1 MLDISLGNLLAWAL
15 QVAAL
20 VVAGVVLPGLLRMT
34 SPRPRLAYLRAV
46 LVICLALPLLQPWAP
61 ASPKPLP
68 AVMADLAAGIAPAS
82 TIDAAAAAGAD
93 ATAGRGDGRS
103 GPDWRTWPWGPVA
116 LAVFVAGLALR
127 LAWLALGLASLARLR
142 RSSTPL
148 DPRLEAVDDAALM
161 VGADADFRVS
171 ARVVRPVTF
180 GLRRPV
186 VLVPPDFSAF
196 TPTQQ
201 TAIAAHELLHVAR
214 RDWVRTLG
222 DELILSVFWF
232 HPALWW
238 LVDQI
243 HLHVEQVVDRDVVRL
258 VGARKPYL
266 EALLRLAAAGPTPML
281 QPASLF
287 LKHGHLAQR
296 VALLVREVSMSR
308 IRLFG
313 SFVVVVAVLAAGG
326 WVVVQAVP
334 LRAAAGAVALPEAQG
349 AATVSASVL
358 TQEAKALVAPPP
370 PPPPPPAPSA
380 PPQQPKP
387 VVDQKVQAAKPGAL
401 PVIDGSLSSY
411 VALARRYEEAG
422 DLKNAEK
429 TYVEL
434 TKARP
439 KDPGAFLNLAGYY
452 TRRGDFEKSIAA
464 LTQRIAIDPSNPEGP
479 YTLATHYWEKA
490 YRGAGLSDG
499 QKAAYIANGIS
510 QIDKALQLKPEYLEA
525 LTYKNLLLRL
535 QANLESDPAAQ
546 KALIAEAD
554 KLRDQAI
561 KIRDAQIAWG
571 AVPPNAVRS
580 GGAIAP
586 PKKIKNVA
594 PVYPAE
600 ALAARVAG
608 VVIAEV
614 LIGEDGKVSDS
625 RLRRSIPMLD
635 TAALDAVRQ
644 WEFTP
649 TIVNG
654 VPVPVVMTVT
664 VNFTTDGVAGGVPGG
679 VTGGVAAGF
688 KGMVSD
694 VPPPPP
700 PPPPPPLGGSSSS
713 GKTSLDPTAL
723 KVGGAISPPK
733 RLVNVNPVY
742 PPEANEARVQ
752 GVVILEVLIGPD
764 GKVENSR
771 ILRSIPMLDQ
781 AATDAVRQWEFTPT
795 LLNGN
800 PVKVVM
806 TVTVNFTLQ

>member
-61 ASPKPLP
+61 ARPRPLP
-68 AVMADLAAGIAPAS
+68 TVMTDLAVGIAPAS
-82 TIDAAAAAGAD
+82 TIDNATAAGAD

-103 GPDWRTWPWGPVA
+103 WPDWRTWPWGSVA
-116 LAVFVAGLALR
+116 VAVFVAGLALR

-142 RSSTPL
+142 RSSVPL
-148 DPRLEAVDDAALM
+148 DPRPESVDDAALM

-171 ARVVRPVTF
+171 SRVVRPVTF

-201 TAIAAHELLHVAR
+201 TAVAAHELLHVAR

-222 DELILSVFWF
+222 DEVILSVLWF

-243 HLHVEQVVDRDVVRL
+243 HLHVEQVVDRDVVRV

-266 EALLRLAAAGPTPML
+266 EALLKLAAAGPTPML

-308 IRLFG
+308 IRLVC

-326 WVVVQAVP
+326 WFVVQAVP
-334 LRAAAGAVALPEAQG
+334 LRAAAGAAALPAVPLEAAVVASPMAQ
-349 AATVSASVL
+349 ATN
-358 TQEAKALVAPPP
+358 ALLPPPSPPP
-370 PPPPPPAPSA
+370 PP
-380 PPQQPKP
+380 QQPTP

-429 TYVEL
+429 TYLEL

-452 TRRGDFEKSIAA
+452 NRRGDFEKTVAA
-464 LTQRIAIDPSNPEGP
+464 LTQRVAIEPSNPEGP
-479 YTLATHYWEKA
+479 YTIATYYWDKA
-490 YRGAGLSDG
+490 YRDQTLDTA
-499 QKAAYIANGIS
+499 QKRELVAKGMDQVDRAI
-510 QIDKALQLKPEYLEA
+510 QIKPDYMEA

-535 QANLESDPAAQ
+535 QASVEPDPATQ
-546 KALIAEAD
+546 QALLAEAD

-561 KIRDAQIAWG
+561 KIRDAQNAWD
-571 AVPPNAVRS
+571 AVPANAIRV
-580 GGAIAP
+580 GGGIAA

-594 PVYPAE
+594 PVYPPD
-600 ALAARVAG
+600 ALSARSAG
-608 VVIAEV
+608 VVIVEAVISPEGSV
-614 LIGEDGKVSDS
+614 AKTRV
-625 RLRRSIPMLD
+625 LRRRRPRAWPAVWQAGSP
-635 TAALDAVRQ
+635 AASRAAQ
-644 WEFTP
+644 P
-649 TIVNG
+649 G
-654 VPVPVVMTVT
+654 V
-664 VNFTTDGVAGGVPGG
+664 
-679 VTGGVAAGF
+679 
-688 KGMVSD
+688 
-694 VPPPPP
+694 
-700 PPPPPPLGGSSSS
+700 
-713 GKTSLDPTAL
+713 
-723 KVGGAISPPK
+723 
-733 RLVNVNPVY
+733 
-742 PPEANEARVQ
+742 
-752 GVVILEVLIGPD
+752 
-764 GKVENSR
+764 
-771 ILRSIPMLDQ
+771 
-781 AATDAVRQWEFTPT
+781 
-795 LLNGN
+795 
-800 PVKVVM
+800 
-806 TVTVNFTLQ
+806 

>member
-1 MLDISLGNLLAWAL
+1 MLEISLGNLLAWAL

-34 SPRPRLAYLRAV
+34 SPRPRLTYLRVV

-68 AVMADLAAGIAPAS
+68 TVMAGLATGIAPAS
-82 TIDAAAAAGAD
+82 TIDDATAAGAD
-93 ATAGRGDGRS
+93 ATGGRGDGRS
-103 GPDWRTWPWGPVA
+103 WPDWRRWPLGTIAVA
-116 LAVFVAGLALR
+116 IFAAGLALR

-142 RSSTPL
+142 RSSVPL
-148 DPRLEAVDDAALM
+148 DPRPDAVDDAALM
-161 VGADADFRVS
+161 VGVDADFRVS

-186 VLVPPDFSAF
+186 VLVPPDFVAF

-201 TAIAAHELLHVAR
+201 TAVAAHELLHVAR

-222 DELILSVFWF
+222 DELILSVLWF

-243 HLHVEQVVDRDVVRL
+243 HLHVEQVVDRDVVRV

-266 EALLRLAAAGPTPML
+266 EALLKLAAAGPTPML

-308 IRLFG
+308 VRLVG

-326 WVVVQAVP
+326 WYVVQAIP
-334 LRAAAGAVALPEAQG
+334 LRAAADSVALPEAQDSAAVG
-349 AATVSASVL
+349 ASLV
-358 TQEAKALVAPPP
+358 TQEAKALLPTPLPPP
-370 PPPPPPAPSA
+370 PSPS
-380 PPQQPKP
+380 QQPKP
-387 VVDQKVQAAKPGAL
+387 VVSPKAQASKPGAI
-401 PVIDGSLSSY
+401 PVLDGSLASY
-411 VALARRYEEAG
+411 VALARTYEDAG

-429 TYVEL
+429 TYLEL

-452 TRRGDFEKSIAA
+452 NRRGDFAKTVAA
-464 LTQRIAIDPSNPEGP
+464 LTQRVAIEPSNPEGP
-479 YTLATHYWEKA
+479 YTLATYYWEKA
-490 YRGAGLSDG
+490 YRGTALSDG
-499 QKAAYIANGIS
+499 QKAAYIAAGLSNV
-510 QIDKALQLKPEYLEA
+510 DKALQLKPEYLEA

-535 QANLESDPAAQ
+535 QANLESDPDAQ

-561 KIRDAQIAWG
+561 KIRESQNKWD
-571 AVPPNAVRS
+571 AVPANAVRV
-580 GGAIAP
+580 GGGIQP
-586 PKKIKNVA
+586 PTKVKDAK
-594 PVYPAE
+594 PVYPEVASE
-600 ALAARVAG
+600 ARVQG
-608 VVIAEV
+608 VVIVEAVISPEGRVQATRV
-614 LIGEDGKVSDS
+614 L
-625 RLRRSIPMLD
+625 RSIPLLD
-635 TAALDAVRQ
+635 QAALDAVNQ

-649 TIVNG
+649 TTVNG
-654 VPVPVVMTVT
+654 APIPVVMTVT
-664 VNFTTDGVAGGVPGG
+664 VNFTMAGGSGVVGGVGGGVAGGVAGGAVGG
-679 VTGGVAAGF
+679 VTAGSGF
-688 KGMVSD
+688 D

-700 PPPPPPLGGSSSS
+700 PPPPGSSSS

-742 PPEANEARVQ
+742 PPEASEARVQ
-752 GVVILEVLIGPD
+752 GVVILEVLIGTD

-781 AATDAVRQWEFTPT
+781 AATDAVRQWMFTVT
-795 LLNGN
+795 SVNSA